1 MALYI
6 KKNSP
11 DIFSAA
17 SGINI
22 FSELLLDCCAFVL
35 FYFCARRHHQ
45 HQLNFKLGKVKP
57 CHMHRHCQNF
67 KKKNIVNI
75 FFLQFLTQFEKKENM
90 IAHHLIIRMSYDDH
104 HIIILAKYQPVPP
117 DIDQVPPQP
126 QHFFLGWPLFTSP
139 PCNAELSQLDV
150 VQTKICLLFS

>member
-1 MALYI
+1 MCQATPPASVELQTGKGETLSYAQAL
-6 KKNSP
+6 P
-11 DIFSAA
+11 
-17 SGINI
+17 
-22 FSELLLDCCAFVL
+22 E
-35 FYFCARRHHQ
+35 
-45 HQLNFKLGKVKP
+45 
-57 CHMHRHCQNF
+57 F
-67 KKKNIVNI
+67 KKKTIVNI
-75 FFLQFLTQFEKKENM
+75 FFSFNFYTILKERK
-90 IAHHLIIRMSYDDH
+90 HDSTSSGTELIIRMSYDDH